1 MRDGRYQFRRYDDPF
16 RQLLRSV
23 PAAMSRTHHLPNVL
37 FHGTCDA
44 EASHYAQTTS
54 EVTGFDPISIYTIN
68 FNVSMI
74 YDRSRESDILP
85 KKGCFNLKNNYIL
98 PINELA
104 KQKIKEKRKSVE
116 AN

>member
-23 PAAMSRTHHLPNVL
+23 PAAMSRTHHFPNVV

-54 EVTGFDPISIYTIN
+54 EVTGFDPISIYAIN
-68 FNVSMI
+68 FNFSMI

-85 KKGCFNLKNNYIL
+85 KKGCFNLKL
-98 PINELA
+98 LRWGLA
-104 KQKIKEKRKSVE
+104 DVTDSSVDPKTFRQTFT
-116 AN
+116 

>member
-23 PAAMSRTHHLPNVL
+23 PAAMSRTHHLPNVV
-37 FHGTCDA
+37 FHGTCNA

-54 EVTGFDPISIYTIN
+54 EVTGFDPISIYAIN
-68 FNVSMI
+68 FNFSMI

-85 KKGCFNLKNNYIL
+85 KKGCFNLNFTKSPHTAISVFFTSVC
-98 PINELA
+98 
-104 KQKIKEKRKSVE
+104 KSVFE
-116 AN
+116 

>member
-1 MRDGRYQFRRYDDPF
+1 
-16 RQLLRSV
+16 
-23 PAAMSRTHHLPNVL
+23 MSRTHHLPNVA

-68 FNVSMI
+68 FNFSMI

-85 KKGCFNLKNNYIL
+85 KKGCFNLKFNLNLRIL
-98 PINELA
+98 KFKLNLEPLTLKFKLEQPSFLC
-104 KQKIKEKRKSVE
+104 SCWPPFVSL
-116 AN
+116 